1 MQTIIFATGN
11 ENKLKEIREILGG
24 LPVQVISMAEAGI
37 HSEAEENGK
46 TFAENAL
53 IKARSVADVLTSPYT
68 DAIVMADDSGLE
80 VDAMHKMPGVY
91 SARWMGRDTSYH
103 IKNARIIENLKDV
116 PPEGRT
122 ARFVC
127 AMAAV
132 LPDGRVLQTEGTI
145 EGRIGYEE
153 RGENGFGY
161 DPIFM
166 LPDMSC
172 STAEL
177 SPDEKNRISHRGKAL
192 RAMEKLLQ
200 RELG

>member
-11 ENKLKEIREILGG
+11 KNKMIEIREILGS
-24 LPVQVISMAEAGI
+24 LPVEVISMSEAGI
-37 HSEAEENGK
+37 HADADENGS

-53 IKARSVADVLTSPYT
+53 IKARSVADMLTEPYT

-80 VDAMHKMPGVY
+80 VDAMDKMPGVY

-103 IKNARIIENLKDV
+103 IKNARIIENLKGV
-116 PPEGRT
+116 PVERRT

-127 AMAAV
+127 AIAAI
-132 LPDGRVLQTEGTI
+132 LPGGKILQTEGTI

-153 RGENGFGY
+153 RGANGFGY

-192 RAMEKLLQ
+192 RAMEELLQ
-200 RELG
+200 RENL